1 MVEFKPEYRNTIRRG
16 SLPTRPQIAFMT
28 HNLINSYLFYDKYF
42 DSFYLKLKKYFVEI
56 QKFRT
61 YTNKPSRFSR
71 QETKKLIRIHD
82 LFQDVITSVK

>member
-56 QKFRT
+56 QNLHQQAITFFTPR
-61 YTNKPSRFSR
+61 N
-71 QETKKLIRIHD
+71 QEIN
-82 LFQDVITSVK
+82 QNS